1 MTFGNRTEPNFRAQ
15 LILIIEDDEFKGK
28 RIAQAIQEICPEATI
43 VLERAVNS
51 GLKAI
56 VERRPALILLDM
68 SLTTFDIGPDEPGGR
83 PQNFGGMEV
92 LRQMDRLNVAI
103 PTIVIT
109 QHERFASA
117 GEEVNLASLKKEL
130 VEEHAKVYRGLVYY
144 NTARGGWRE
153 ELISLVNEAFG
164 KTKREQ
170 L

>member
-28 RIAQAIQEICPEATI
+28 RIAQAIKDIFPEATI
-43 VLERAVNS
+43 LLERAVNS
-51 GLKAI
+51 GLKTI

-92 LRQMDRLNVAI
+92 LRQMDRLNVVI

-109 QHERFASA
+109 QHERFVSA
-117 GEEVNLASLKKEL
+117 GEEVNLLSLNREL
-130 VEEHAKVYRGLVYY
+130 VEEHAKVFKGLVYY

-153 ELISLVNEAFG
+153 DLISIANEVLCNM
-164 KTKREQ
+164 KREQ
-170 L
+170 Q